1 MQQSTNRLTMT
12 VKEMS
17 EALGINLTAAYA
29 LAGQAGFPA
38 IKIGKR
44 ILIPREG
51 LRRWIDTQSGAPMDR
66 AEQLLPSGW

>member
-1 MQQSTNRLTMT
+1 MPERLTMT

-17 EALGINLTAAYA
+17 KALGINLTAAYA

-51 LRRWIDTQSGAPMDR
+51 LRRWIATQSGTPIEQ
-66 AEQLLPSGW
+66 AEQRLPSGW